1 MLRQKCEQWGA
12 AINADEVLLDCP
24 LLTSCCVARFL
35 TGHDHFHTNGIEY
48 VKKSKG
54 ERERY
59 TQLNTE
65 FHRIARKDKKGFFN
79 EQCKKIEGNNRRG
92 KTRGLF
98 KKIGNIKG
106 IFHPKMGTI
115 KYSNSIDL
123 KKQRRA
129 RRNGKTTQKNV
140 QKNILM
146 TQITTVVWSL
156 RQSQRF
162 WSVKSRGPLEALLL
176 IKLVVVMEF

>member
-12 AINADEVLLDCP
+12 AINTDEVLLDCP

-35 TGHDHFHTNGIEY
+35 TGHGPLSYKWNQ
-48 VKKSKG
+48 VCKKKSKG

-79 EQCKKIEGNNRRG
+79 EQCKEIEGNNRRG

-115 KYSNSIDL
+115 KYSNCIDL

-140 QKNILM
+140 Q
-146 TQITTVVWSL
+146 
-156 RQSQRF
+156 
-162 WSVKSRGPLEALLL
+162 
-176 IKLVVVMEF
+176 